1 VQLLHGLD
9 RITKVLRCQRL
20 TARSVINRKAVNV
33 MQTNQLMCAPTTDGE
48 DVLGRILQMR
58 TAEAEN
64 FQFGPFTLIPG
75 RRLLLA
81 GQDHVELGGRA
92 FDILVLLVKRAGEV
106 VSLRQIL
113 EHVWQDVA
121 VDDSNIRV
129 QVGDLRRAL
138 GPKYQRFIVTVHARG
153 YVFVAP
159 VQRLP
164 S

>member
-1 VQLLHGLD
+1 
-9 RITKVLRCQRL
+9 
-20 TARSVINRKAVNV
+20 
-33 MQTNQLMCAPTTDGE
+33 MQSNELMCAPTQRGE
-48 DVLGRILQMR
+48 DVLGRILQLR
-58 TAEAEN
+58 AVESEH
-64 FQFGPFTLIPG
+64 FKFGPYTLIPG
-75 RRLLLA
+75 RRLLFE
-81 GQDHVELGGRA
+81 GHDQIELGGRA

-113 EHVWQDVA
+113 EQVWQDVA

-138 GPKYQRFIVTVHARG
+138 SPKHQRFIVTIHTRG